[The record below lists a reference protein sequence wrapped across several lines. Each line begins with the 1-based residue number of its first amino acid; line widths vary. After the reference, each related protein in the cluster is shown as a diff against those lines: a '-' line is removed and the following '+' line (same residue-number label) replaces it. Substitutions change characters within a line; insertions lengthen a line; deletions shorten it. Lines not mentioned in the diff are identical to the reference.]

1 MQRRWW
7 HAVEIQR
14 HLRLTATQVA
24 RLDALF
30 ERELP
35 QRIQRHRQI
44 QDLDRHLA
52 HVIEHDT
59 GDDNHVAHLSE
70 QVEALRA
77 AQNIHPTLM
86 LFTMYQTLTQEHA
99 RCSCTCIARAA
110 PRARTSVAQAAT
122 RVFSRG
128 KNTGTS
134 G

>member
-1 MQRRWW
+1 MIPAAINVEELDSQRRWW

-30 ERELP
+30 ERDLP

-59 GDDNHVAHLSE
+59 GDDNHVAYLSE
-70 QVEALRA
+70 HVEALRA
-77 AQNIHPTLM
+77 AQNIRRTLM
-86 LFTMYQTLTQEHA
+86 LFTMYQTLTREQRTLLVDMH
-99 RCSCTCIARAA
+99 RPGSP
-110 PRARTSVAQAAT
+110 PRPELGGRH
-122 RVFSRG
+122 
-128 KNTGTS
+128 
-134 G
+134 